1 MPPAFARA
9 STSGTPSIAWALVK
23 FSQIFFMK
31 KYIKNFT
38 RQDHLRA
45 AGLRLRDLAPAKRN
59 KPVA

>member
-1 MPPAFARA
+1 
-9 STSGTPSIAWALVK
+9 
-23 FSQIFFMK
+23 MK

-45 AGLRLRDLAPAKRN
+45 AGLRLRDLAPATRK